1 VSPLKHHYE
10 LGRRPCVLCY
20 EVKPFAEFP
29 LRYKDRARKP
39 QNLQPQC
46 LICTRLRGRRRGLWK
61 WALKQTDRLGVEHAS
76 HADFDGG
83 SYFKGMLFTDL
94 PTTLLKQLAA
104 RAHKAGL
111 RVTELSSE
119 TLLLE
124 AAPATGD
131 IQGERAGQRRGD
143 SWTAEEDRLVYEA
156 PRRHLDELARQLRRP
171 RLSLVLRKW
180 KLKRQRDVA

>member
-1 VSPLKHHYE
+1 
-10 LGRRPCVLCY
+10 LGQRPCVLCY

-29 LRYKDRARKP
+29 MRYKDRAREP

-61 WALKQTDRLGVEHAS
+61 WALKQIDGLGVEAAC
-76 HADFDGG
+76 HADYEGG

-94 PTTLLKQLAA
+94 PTTLLKQLAT

-124 AAPATGD
+124 AAPASGD
-131 IQGERAGQRRGD
+131 IQGERWAQRRGD
-143 SWTAEEDRLVYEA
+143 PWTTEEDRRVYEA
-156 PRRHLDELARQLRRP
+156 PRGQLEELARQLQRS

-180 KLKRQRDVA
+180 TLKRQRDVA